1 MPHAISKNGKIQIY
15 GVLPKSYHSEIAN
28 VLGGFD
34 KLPNEELEKHGF
46 YPVEYP
52 TLKRHQSKGYIY
64 FNKDSKIFK
73 FSVTDNPLPSAE
85 SLQQQKISQLNK
97 TKESLLNITKEIVF
111 EALELGEEI
120 PNKIKE
126 ERASIRKQFEEI
138 KNEINTLNTSEN
150 LLDYNNTIKINTT
163 I

>member
-1 MPHAISKNGKIQIY
+1 MYAVFENGKIQVY
-15 GVLPKSYHSEIAN
+15 GVLPKSYHSEVAN

-46 YPVEYP
+46 YPIEHPQVN
-52 TLKRHQSKGYIY
+52 TRTQQKGSIY
-64 FNKDSKIFK
+64 FDKDKKVFTYRVSTKE
-73 FSVTDNPLPSAE
+73 LPSVE
-85 SLQQQKISQLNK
+85 SLKNNKINQIERQK
-97 TKESLLNITKEIVF
+97 TSLLERTKEIVF

-120 PNKIKE
+120 PTEIKE
-126 ERASIRKQFEEI
+126 ERASIRKQYEEI
-138 KNEINTLNTSEN
+138 KNEINSLDTSES